1 MSNHEL
7 STLFFLQLAIILA
20 AIRLA
25 GMMARKA
32 GQPRVIGEMIA
43 GILIGPTLLGRMF
56 PELHAMLIPA
66 QSRPII
72 HAVCQ
77 IGIALYMF
85 IVGSEFQIDLVRQ
98 RMRGAISISV
108 SGIITPFAL
117 GCALATFLTRNP
129 GLFPAGIARWQAMIF
144 MGAAM
149 AITAF
154 PTLARIIHE
163 RRLTGAVIG
172 VLTLAAGAIDD
183 AAAWCLLA
191 VVLAGLSGSGAIALL
206 AIGGGAAYAAIVF
219 LIARPLLRRLEV
231 AAAKRGRVTGQML
244 GFMLMLLMLAAWF
257 TDFVGI
263 YAVFGAFILGA
274 AMPRGVVTRDLQRLL
289 EPMTTNF
296 LAPLF
301 FIYSGLNT
309 QLGLVFESN
318 LLPTALIV
326 TLAACVGKVAGCGLA
341 ARLNGES
348 GRDALSIGVLMNAR
362 GMMELILLNLAL
374 ERGVIT
380 PALFA
385 IMVIMAI
392 TTTLIATPLFDLIS
406 RSRRHSEL
414 SAQPAAVPSA
424 PETARAERPISERWS
439 DISLPPIEAVNIGKR

>member
-7 STLFFLQLAIILA
+7 STLFFLQLAVILA
-20 AIRLA
+20 AVRLA
-25 GMMARKA
+25 GTVARKA

-56 PELHAMLIPA
+56 PELHARLIPA
-66 QSRPII
+66 QSKPII
-72 HAVCQ
+72 YAVCH

-85 IVGSEFQIDLVRQ
+85 IVGLEFQTDLVRQ
-98 RMRGAISISV
+98 RLRSAITISV
-108 SGIITPFAL
+108 SGIVTPFAL
-117 GCALATFLTRNP
+117 GCALAAFLTRNP

-154 PTLARIIHE
+154 PMLARIIHE
-163 RRLTGAVIG
+163 RRLTGATIG
-172 VLTLAAGAIDD
+172 ALTLAAGAIDD

-206 AIGGGAAYAAIVF
+206 AIGGGAAYAAVVF
-219 LIARPLLRRLEV
+219 LIVKPLLRRLET
-231 AAAKRGRVTGQML
+231 AAAKRGRVTGQTL
-244 GFMLMLLMLAAWF
+244 GFALTLLMLAAWF
-257 TDFVGI
+257 TDFVRI
-263 YAVFGAFILGA
+263 YSVFGAFILGA
-274 AMPRGVVTRDLQRLL
+274 AMPRGVVTRDLRRSL
-289 EPMTTNF
+289 EPVTTNF

-309 QLGLVFESN
+309 QLGLVLDSN
-318 LLPTALIV
+318 LLPLALVV
-326 TLAACVGKVAGCGLA
+326 TLIACVGKVAGCGLA
-341 ARLNGES
+341 ARLNGEN

-385 IMVIMAI
+385 VMVIMAV
-392 TTTLIATPLFDLIS
+392 TTTLIATPLFDLVS
-406 RSRRHSEL
+406 GSRRPSEL
-414 SAQPAAVPSA
+414 SPQPAPVTTA
-424 PETARAERPISERWS
+424 PETAGAI
-439 DISLPPIEAVNIGKR
+439 